1 MVMRKFTLVL
11 ASAALLAGGAS
22 AVSAKPKLTPQERL
36 DKMLVGREAGK
47 PVSCISTYDSRDMTV
62 LDKVG
67 IVFRSGGTLYV
78 NRPENLDSLDS
89 DDILVTRTFGSQLC
103 RLDIVHTVDR
113 SGHFPTG
120 FINLGEFVPY
130 KKAAKVAK
138 AN

>member
-1 MVMRKFTLVL
+1 MRRIALAL

-36 DKMLVGREAGK
+36 DKMLDGREPGK

-78 NRPENLDSLDS
+78 NRPENIDQLDS
-89 DDILVTRTFGSQLC
+89 DDIMVTRTFGSQLC

-120 FINLGEFVPY
+120 FINLGDFVPY
-130 KKAAKVAK
+130 KKAPKVAT